1 MAAPTIYRLSEE
13 ILRILNGGQIDAA
26 TNVSLAEIKIAIG
39 QVANSL
45 LKVEYFTVNL
55 KMGEIIPNGTV
66 LGLYEGVSCETSNG
80 KSQATLPIKPQKLPR
95 NMGVWAVY
103 MRKELNGNYE
113 YDNELIPLQMGQGG
127 LIKSQPLLNDLLGQ
141 VGYEC
146 FGDKLVFTKDI
157 KSLFPDV
164 TLAMRLAIMDVSQ
177 YGDWD
182 ALPLLPEME
191 FQIKQEV
198 VKMYSEEPVA
208 DNVVDS
214 SNTENKGL
222 PIAQQKQSL

>member
-66 LGLYEGVSCETSNG
+66 LGFYEDIEVSTWNG
-80 KSQATLPIKPQKLPR
+80 KSKCTLPIKPIKLPR
-95 NMGVWAVY
+95 NMGVWGIY
-103 MRKELNGNYE
+103 PKYELNGNYDF
-113 YDNELIPLQMGQGG
+113 DNEFIPVQMGQGA
-127 LIKSQPLLNDLLGQ
+127 LIKSQPLLNGMLGQ
-141 VGYEC
+141 VSYEN
-146 FGDKLVFTKDI
+146 FGADIVLSKDI

-164 TLAMRLAIMDVSQ
+164 VLAMRLAIMDVSQ
-177 YGDWD
+177 YGDFD
-182 ALPLLPEME
+182 PLPILPEME

-198 VKMYSEEPVA
+198 VKMYSEEPIA